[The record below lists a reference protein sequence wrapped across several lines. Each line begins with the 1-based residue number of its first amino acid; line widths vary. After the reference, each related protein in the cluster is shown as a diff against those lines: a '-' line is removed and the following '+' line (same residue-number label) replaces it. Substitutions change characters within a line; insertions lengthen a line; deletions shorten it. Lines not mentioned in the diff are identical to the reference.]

1 VSGGASTGRVRLV
14 LRLLAEHLE
23 RHLEGDPTALEALAG
38 ALEEPSVGADEV
50 LAAAWVLRSLE
61 NVSWSGEPAGPG
73 SAPGPH
79 AQRVLSAEERESL
92 APEAWGYLLDLR
104 RRGALDAG
112 QFERVLDVLADS
124 GVRPVGLALARD
136 VAARVVLD
144 LDPEAPGETP
154 YGEFDVAN

>member
-1 VSGGASTGRVRLV
+1 MSGGASTGRVRLV